1 METVAIIS
9 VLLTLVEKL
18 LPKLTELASNGKI
31 TKEQQEQIRARYDK
45 LAGNMDEAFG
55 GDHWKVR
62 PDPVAKPE
70 TKKGSPNT

>member
-18 LPKLTELASNGKI
+18 LPKLTELANNGVI

-62 PDPVAKPE
+62 PDPVAKSG